1 MKHMVLDIKTQA
13 MVNLFLQVLL
23 IITISGAVFLAKK
36 RNLGKH
42 CVVMRVAVLL
52 QIIAIA
58 GVMLPSMLGYIE
70 HEQRGLFF
78 NIEMVIHHT
87 LGLAVIAIWIYI
99 NLVFAGVMRIRGRL
113 ASAMRL
119 ALASWILALIIGL
132 HMYSLI
138 WM

>member
-1 MKHMVLDIKTQA
+1 MVIDIKTQA
-13 MVNLFLQVLL
+13 IVNLTIQVLL
-23 IITISGAVFLAKK
+23 IMTVSGAVFLVKK

-70 HEQRGLFF
+70 NEQRSIFF
-78 NIEMVIHHT
+78 NMEMLVHHT
-87 LGLAVIAIWIYI
+87 LGLIVIAIWIYI
-99 NLVFAGVMRIRGRL
+99 NLVFAGVMRIRVRL
-113 ASAMRL
+113 ETAMRL
-119 ALASWILALIIGL
+119 ALASWILTLIIGL
-132 HMYSLI
+132 HMYLLI

>member
-1 MKHMVLDIKTQA
+1 MVFDIKTQA
-13 MVNLFLQVLL
+13 MVNLTIQVLL
-23 IITISGAVFLAKK
+23 IMTVSGAVYLAKK

-70 HEQRGLFF
+70 HEQRGLF
-78 NIEMVIHHT
+78 NIEILVHHT

-99 NLVFAGVMRIRGRL
+99 NLVFMGVMRIRGRL
-113 ASAMRL
+113 AAAMRL
-119 ALASWILALIIGL
+119 ALASWILALIIGI
-132 HMYSLI
+132 HMYFLI

>member
-1 MKHMVLDIKTQA
+1 MVFDVKTQA
-13 MVNLFLQVLL
+13 MINLAIQVLL
-23 IITISGAVFLAKK
+23 IMSVSGAVFLVKK

-70 HEQRGLFF
+70 NEQRSIFF
-78 NIEMVIHHT
+78 NMEMLVHHT
-87 LGLAVIAIWIYI
+87 LGLTVIAIWIYI
-99 NLVFAGVMRIRGRL
+99 NLVFAGVMRIRVRL
-113 ASAMRL
+113 ETAMRL

-132 HMYSLI
+132 HMYFLI

>member
-1 MKHMVLDIKTQA
+1 MVFDVKTQA
-13 MVNLFLQVLL
+13 MINLTIQVLL
-23 IITISGAVFLAKK
+23 IMSVSGAVFLVKK

-58 GVMLPSMLGYIE
+58 GIMLPSMLGYIE
-70 HEQRGLFF
+70 NEQRSIFF
-78 NIEMVIHHT
+78 NMEMLVHHT
-87 LGLAVIAIWIYI
+87 LGLIVIAIWIYI
-99 NLVFAGVMRIRGRL
+99 NLVFAGVMRIRVRL
-113 ASAMRL
+113 ETAMRL

-132 HMYSLI
+132 HMYLLI

>member
-1 MKHMVLDIKTQA
+1 MVFDVKTQA
-13 MVNLFLQVLL
+13 MINLTIQVLL
-23 IITISGAVFLAKK
+23 IMSVSGAVFLVKK

-70 HEQRGLFF
+70 NEQRSIFF
-78 NIEMVIHHT
+78 NMEMLVHHT
-87 LGLAVIAIWIYI
+87 LGLTVIAIWIYI
-99 NLVFAGVMRIRGRL
+99 NLVFAGVMRIRVRL
-113 ASAMRL
+113 ETAMRL

-132 HMYSLI
+132 HMYFLI

>member
-1 MKHMVLDIKTQA
+1 MVIDIKTQA
-13 MVNLFLQVLL
+13 IVNTTIQILL
-23 IITISGAVFLAKK
+23 IMTVSGAVFLVKK

-70 HEQRGLFF
+70 NEQRGIFF
-78 NIEMVIHHT
+78 NIEMLVHHT
-87 LGLAVIAIWIYI
+87 LGLIVIAIWIYI
-99 NLVFAGVMRIRGRL
+99 NLVFAGVMRIRVRL
-113 ASAMRL
+113 AIAMKL

-132 HMYSLI
+132 HMYLLI

>member
-1 MKHMVLDIKTQA
+1 MVFDIKTQA
-13 MVNLFLQVLL
+13 MINLTIQVLL
-23 IITISGAVFLAKK
+23 IMTVSGAVFLAKK

-58 GVMLPSMLGYIE
+58 VVMLPSMLGYIE
-70 HEQRGLFF
+70 NEQRDIFF
-78 NIEMVIHHT
+78 NIEMLVHHT
-87 LGLAVIAIWIYI
+87 LGLIVIAIWIYI

-113 ASAMRL
+113 ATAMRL

-132 HMYSLI
+132 HMYLLI

>member
-1 MKHMVLDIKTQA
+1 MVFDIKTQA
-13 MVNLFLQVLL
+13 MVNLTIQVLL
-23 IITISGAVFLAKK
+23 IITVSGAVFLVKK
-36 RNLGKH
+36 RNPGKH

-70 HEQRGLFF
+70 DEQRGIFF
-78 NIEMVIHHT
+78 NIEMWVHHT
-87 LGLAVIAIWIYI
+87 LGLAVITIWIYI
-99 NLVFAGVMRIRGRL
+99 NLVFAGVMRIKVRL
-113 ASAMRL
+113 AIAMKL

-132 HMYSLI
+132 HMYLLI

>member
-1 MKHMVLDIKTQA
+1 MFFDIKTQA
-13 MVNLFLQVLL
+13 IVNLTIQVLL
-23 IITISGAVFLAKK
+23 IMTVSGAVFLVKK

-70 HEQRGLFF
+70 NEQRGIFF
-78 NIEMVIHHT
+78 NIEMFVHHT
-87 LGLAVIAIWIYI
+87 LGLIVIAIWIYI
-99 NLVFAGVMRIRGRL
+99 NLVFAGVMRIRVRL
-113 ASAMRL
+113 ETAMRL

-132 HMYSLI
+132 YMYFLI

>member
-1 MKHMVLDIKTQA
+1 MAFDVKTQA
-13 MVNLFLQVLL
+13 MVNLTIQVLL
-23 IITISGAVFLAKK
+23 IMTVSGAVFLVKK

-70 HEQRGLFF
+70 NEPRGIFF
-78 NIEMVIHHT
+78 NIEMLVHHT
-87 LGLAVIAIWIYI
+87 LGLIVIAIWIYI
-99 NLVFAGVMRIRGRL
+99 NLVFAGIMRIRGRL
-113 ASAMRL
+113 AVAMRL

-132 HMYSLI
+132 HMYFLI